1 MLAETRNKFK
11 FLEDFLG
18 NVFSK
23 LGLTPNQFTL
33 MSVVF
38 ALISFYFL
46 INLNFVFA
54 LTFFIS
60 AGILDLID
68 GAVARRKGLVSKKG
82 AYLDTI
88 CDRYV
93 EGIVLLGFFFL
104 PLTFFILPS
113 KIWIGLSFLGGLMTT
128 YAKAAAKE
136 KELMIEKPAPAFF
149 SRTERVISIATS
161 MFLGVFDI
169 NLVIYPIVILA
180 ILSNISAL
188 QRIIISFNS
197 AEN

>member
-18 NVFSK
+18 NVFFK

-33 MSVVF
+33 MSAVF

-54 LTFFIS
+54 FIFFIS

-68 GAVARRKGLVSKKG
+68 GAVARKKGLVSKKG

-88 CDRYV
+88 IDRYV
-93 EGIVLLGFFFL
+93 EIIALLGFLFL
-104 PLTFFILPS
+104 PLPKIIFPS
-113 KIWIGLSFLGGLMTT
+113 YIWIFLSLAGGIMTT
-128 YAKAAAKE
+128 YSKAAAKE
-136 KELMIEKPAPAFF
+136 KELMMEKPAPTFF

-169 NLVIYPIVILA
+169 NLVIYPIIILA
-180 ILSNISAL
+180 IFSNISAL

-197 AEN
+197 AKN